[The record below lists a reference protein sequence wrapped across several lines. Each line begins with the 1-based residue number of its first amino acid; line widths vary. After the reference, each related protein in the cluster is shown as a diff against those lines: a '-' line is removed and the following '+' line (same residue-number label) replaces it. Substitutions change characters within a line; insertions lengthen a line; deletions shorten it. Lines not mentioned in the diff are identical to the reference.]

1 MEAFA
6 SMTGHKGSLRLRS
19 ALRAFLV
26 VYQPT
31 KDAKIMLL
39 FTSVC
44 AAECQAR
51 GGCLM
56 ISMGWL
62 AAECQAY
69 MQ

>member
-31 KDAKIMLL
+31 KDMATVVDI
-39 FTSVC
+39 SCCC
-44 AAECQAR
+44 AAECQAQ
-51 GGCLM
+51 GGYRM
-56 ISMGWL
+56 ISMGKL
-62 AAECQAY
+62 ATECQAY
-69 MQ
+69 MH